1 MLGLSPVIPI
11 SGVFF
16 PVWIFCA
23 LGGVLVS
30 VVLREVVIAVAGGP
44 VAGLGALFHTAV
56 ALLVGVGGYLAWTGG
71 L

>member
-1 MLGLSPVIPI
+1 MLDLSPVIPI

-23 LGGVLVS
+23 LAGVLVS
-30 VVLREVVIAVAGGP
+30 AAIREVVIEIGGGP
-44 VAGLGALFHTAV
+44 VAGLGALFYTAV
-56 ALLVGVGGYLAWTGG
+56 ALLIGVGGYLIWTGG